1 MARPSAPAHA
11 FLKRTLAAA
20 FRERLRQ
27 FPVVALTGIRQ
38 SGKTTLVRHLLPDW
52 DYVTLED
59 LDQRRFADEDPR
71 GFLAEHPGHTIID
84 EFQRV
89 RALTSYLQG
98 VVDQSGRAGQ
108 YVLTGSQ
115 SYLLRAQVS
124 QSLAGRVALLAL
136 LPFSLAEAAGHP
148 KDVETLDEHLFSGGF
163 PAVVARGLPPGPW
176 YSSYI
181 STYVERDV
189 RQLLAV
195 RDLVQFQAFLKLVAG
210 RVGQLVNLAALA
222 SDAGVSVP
230 TTRQWL
236 SVLEAGHVVRRVA
249 PWFQNTR
256 KRLVKTPKLYFA
268 DTGLLCRLLEVG
280 SPQELSRHPQR
291 GAVFENWVL
300 TEILKDWHH
309 RGGDP
314 PVFFWRDTDGH
325 EVDFVLQRAG
335 HLHPVEVK
343 AGRTVQPD
351 FFQGIRYLG
360 QQDESVAAGLVVYG
374 GDNRQTR
381 SSMAAVPWRKL
392 TAALDGIR
400 NAE

>member
-1 MARPSAPAHA
+1 MVRPSAPANA
-11 FLKRTLAAA
+11 FLKRTLAAT

-59 LDQRRFADEDPR
+59 LDQRRFAQEDPR
-71 GFLAEHPGHTIID
+71 GFLAEHPGRTIID

-89 RALTSYLQG
+89 PALTSYLQG
-98 VVDQSGRAGQ
+98 VVDQTSRAGQ

-115 SYLLRAQVS
+115 SYLLQAQVS
-124 QSLAGRVALLAL
+124 QSLAGRVALLVL
-136 LPFSLAEAAGHP
+136 LPFSLAEAADQP
-148 KDVETLDEHLFSGGF
+148 KDDADLDEHLFRGGF

-210 RVGQLVNLAALA
+210 RVGQLLNLVSLA
-222 SDAGVSVP
+222 SDAGISVP
-230 TTRQWL
+230 TARQWL

-256 KRLVKTPKLYFA
+256 KRLVKTPKLYCA

-280 SPQELSRHPQR
+280 SAKELARHPQR

-309 RGGDP
+309 RGEEP

-325 EVDFVLQRAG
+325 EVDFVLQRGG
-335 HLHPVEVK
+335 HLLPVEVK

-351 FFQGIRYLG
+351 FFHGIRYFGL
-360 QQDESVAAGLVVYG
+360 QDDSVAAGLVVHG
-374 GDNRQTR
+374 GDTKQTR
-381 SSMAAVPWRKL
+381 GDVAAIPWRKL
-392 TAALDGIR
+392 PAALDGIR
-400 NAE
+400 TAG